1 MGMGIRVIGG
11 AGNDPLSVDGGS
23 LLVKPYT
30 PGSPYTQ
37 WYIVSATSTAF
48 ENGYWVSTTGC
59 RGFRVELATS
69 TTWTNSQGYLA
80 VVFDTTSS
88 LSLTDVL
95 DAASAAWNAPAH
107 TALPN
112 TLFMCAD
119 MINAVRINPV
129 EVWVSGDTRIKT
141 IAMRAH
147 AAHRFKLTTWI

>member
-1 MGMGIRVIGG
+1 MATGIRVIGG
-11 AGNDPLSVDGGS
+11 AGGDALSVDSGS

-59 RGFRVELATS
+59 RGFRVELNDTA
-69 TTWTNSQGYLA
+69 TWTACSAYCIVA
-80 VVFDTTSS
+80 FDTSASRSS
-88 LSLTDVL
+88 SDLL
-95 DAASAAWNAPAH
+95 DKGASAIATPAH

-112 TLFMCAD
+112 TLFLCVQQPST
-119 MINAVRINPV
+119 IIEPI

-141 IAMRAH
+141 IAMKADSAR
-147 AAHRFKLTTWI
+147 RIKLTTWI